1 MKASYLI
8 IAGILFGALP
18 ASATPCP
25 TSDCDPSILVRR
37 SLTALRIAGAP
48 PVIDGR
54 LDEPVWRHAPVATGF
69 VVNTPRPGAPA
80 SLRSEARV
88 LVDGEAI
95 YIGLTYLDPEPA
107 TIHAPLARRDDETVS
122 DWAFVEIDSRHDRR
136 SGFSFGVNPRGVQV
150 DGLWSDDVVYDS
162 SWNAVWEAAAHVD
175 AHGWTA
181 EVRIPFSQLAFSLP
195 RESSGGELVW
205 GINFYRYS
213 PGHGESSNWSPRYAG
228 LGGVVSH
235 FNDLHL
241 PAPARVH
248 RLEVTPYVAPR
259 AGNDGP
265 AGERQASVKAGADLK
280 VGLGSSFSL
289 TATVLPDF
297 GQVEADPSQ
306 VNLTAFELFQTEQR
320 PFFLEGIDVFRLN
333 TSLPFATR
341 ETSFADE
348 APFYSRRVGRAPR
361 GELPA
366 DATLESIPTASTI
379 LGAAKLSGQ
388 TAGGWT
394 LGAFTAATDDEHA
407 VVRLPDGAQE
417 EWPVESRSTATVAR
431 AIRSFDQGDS
441 SFGLFAANLHR
452 FDQGPVLA
460 AQEVS
465 DATAFGT
472 ELQHRFGGGRYEIR
486 SWALASRLAGD
497 DAAIARVAEAP
508 NHDFQRPGA
517 SELPTA
523 PYGSSL
529 TGIAAET
536 RLSKVGG
543 AFLWDLVGRAVSPG
557 FDVNE
562 LGFQRNSD
570 WLLLAGTWKYQAF
583 TPGHLLRDWSVGSS
597 NLGLGWTWAGETR
610 ARVVDLYGTLD
621 TRGYWSAKLAA
632 KRELTALSTEWLRG
646 GPAVL
651 LPPRTTL
658 ALSLASDG
666 RKASYVTLDTRFATE
681 PASGSRSLSVAPLL
695 NIRSSDRLQWSV
707 GPTYEIDTV
716 GWQSVGSV
724 EGATAPAWLVS
735 RLRQETLALT
745 LRADLIFSPRLAL
758 QAYLQPFSSVG
769 RYDGYQR
776 LASPRDPDPARRFA
790 PIAAIAALADPHAG
804 QLGFDLDGDGTVDAS
819 LPAPDGRQRT
829 LNGDLVLRWEYR
841 PGSFLTV
848 VWNHQRDTVSRD
860 ISRDNTPSPASDLG
874 RIFGDPPTNVFLVKV
889 SRRFGG

>member
-1 MKASYLI
+1 MKSLRLTILALI
-8 IAGILFGALP
+8 CGALALP
-18 ASATPCP
+18 AAPCP
-25 TSDCDPSILVRR
+25 TSDCDPTILARR
-37 SLTALRIAGAP
+37 SLAALALAGAP

-54 LDEPVWRHAPVATGF
+54 LDEPVWQQAPVATGF
-69 VVNTPRPGAPA
+69 VESSPRPGAPA

-88 LVDGEAI
+88 LVDAEAI

-107 TIHAPLARRDDETVS
+107 KILAPLARRDDETVS
-122 DWAFVEIDSRHDRR
+122 DWAFVEIDSRYDRR

-150 DGLWSDDVVYDS
+150 DGLWSDDIVYDA

-181 EVRIPFSQLAFSLP
+181 ELRIPFSQLAFRL
-195 RESSGGELVW
+195 GAGELVW

-213 PGHGESSNWSPRYAG
+213 PAHGESSNWSPRYHG

-235 FNDLHL
+235 FNDLRL

-259 AGNDGP
+259 AGNDGLD
-265 AGERQASVKAGADLK
+265 GDRQASVKAGADLK

-306 VNLTAFELFQTEQR
+306 VNLTAFELFQSEQR
-320 PFFLEGIDVFRLN
+320 PFFLEGIDVFRMS
-333 TSLPFATR
+333 TSLAFATR
-341 ETSFADE
+341 DTTFADE
-348 APFYSRRVGRAPR
+348 SPFYSRRVGRAPR

-366 DATLESIPTASTI
+366 DAAVESVPTATTL

-394 LGAFTAATDDEHA
+394 LGAFTAVTDGERA
-407 VVRLPDGAQE
+407 LLRRPDGGRE

-441 SFGLFAANLHR
+441 SFGLFAADLHR
-452 FDQGPVLA
+452 FDPGPVLA
-460 AQEVS
+460 AQEVR
-465 DATAFGT
+465 DAAAFGT
-472 ELQHRFGGGRYEIR
+472 ELQHRFGGGRYEFR

-497 DAAIARVAEAP
+497 EAAIARVTTAP

-517 SELPTA
+517 SGLPQA
-523 PYGSSL
+523 PYGTSL
-529 TGIAAET
+529 EGIAAET
-536 RLSKVGG
+536 RVSKVGG

-570 WLLLAGTWKYQAF
+570 WLLLAGTWKYERF
-583 TPGHLLRDWSVGSS
+583 LPGRAIRGWSVGSS
-597 NLGLGWTWAGETR
+597 NLGLGWTWGRETR
-610 ARVVDLYGTLD
+610 ARVVDLYGTID

-632 KRELTALSTEWLRG
+632 KREMSALSTEWLRG
-646 GPAVL
+646 GPALL

-658 ALSLASDG
+658 ALSLASDQ
-666 RKASYVTLDTRFATE
+666 RKASYMTLDAAFATE
-681 PASGSRSLSVAPLL
+681 PASGSRSLSVTPLL
-695 NIRSSDRLQWSV
+695 NIRSSERLQWSV
-707 GPTYEIDTV
+707 GPTYEVDTV

-724 EGATAPAWLVS
+724 PGNGTPAYFVG

-745 LRADLIFSPRLAL
+745 LRADLIVSPRLAL
-758 QAYLQPFSSVG
+758 QAYLQPFGSAG
-769 RYDGYQR
+769 RYDRYQR
-776 LASPRDPDPARRFA
+776 LVSPRDPAPDRRFV
-790 PIAAIAALADPHAG
+790 PVAL
-804 QLGFDLDGDGTVDAS
+804 DATG
-819 LPAPDGRQRT
+819 LAAPDARQRT

-848 VWNHQRDTVSRD
+848 VWNHRSDQLFQDVR
-860 ISRDNTPSPASDLG
+860 PSPAGDLTG
-874 RIFGDPPTNVFLVKV
+874 LFGDPATDVLLVKV